1 MWTLVL
7 LSCIKCINAGF
18 NDTTIPVLSVSAYKD
33 PMNLLVPLIRS
44 LDTRILHFEAT
55 IAIPFIN
62 KDLIGSEILANK
74 NIISYSINIVKDN
87 IGCAT
92 GVNYGLTAIL
102 NKNVSWGLSI
112 NSDIE
117 FYSNTLRRIPSIV
130 EKFKHAGLIQL
141 TMWCAFVIRAHT
153 IKTTG
158 FFDENFYPAYMEDV
172 DYELRLLLSG
182 KRNMKISF
190 AYKHNGFWQCMDTR
204 RDKDLLEKLWSID
217 QAPWKI

>member
-130 EKFKHAGLIQL
+130 EKN
-141 TMWCAFVIRAHT
+141 AF
-153 IKTTG
+153 
-158 FFDENFYPAYMEDV
+158 DNNFLCCSLFILAWAD
-172 DYELRLLLSG
+172 S
-182 KRNMKISF
+182 SF
-190 AYKHNGFWQCMDTR
+190 A
-204 RDKDLLEKLWSID
+204 
-217 QAPWKI
+217 